1 MKLAIQGGYG
11 QCPRVRLSL
20 RLAEMDSPWIPL
32 VTGSLMQKW
41 YPRVTQKWY
50 NIYRKRMCVYIYMI
64 YIIYIYIY
72 IYIWYI
78 WYIYI
83 YILYILHNLL
93 PERVYHL
100 PNAALKESLVLSSLL
115 SLDELLPGHLLWCS
129 PSYPQ
134 AQSSWTWRLSGR
146 GVGIHAPGWGIW
158 FFVFCM
164 CACTHS
170 AVLEV
175 VQQWGM
181 MVFSRPK
188 LLINRLRFSDDAK
201 LEWSKK
207 SRQNHP
213 EFSMIFHNFLDQP
226 ITGYPLVM
234 TNIAMENHHF

>member
-41 YPRVTQKWY
+41 YPRVTRKWY
-50 NIYRKRMCVYIYMI
+50 NIYRKRMCIYIWYIYILYILYISYIYM
-64 YIIYIYIY
+64 
-72 IYIWYI
+72 WYI

-146 GVGIHAPGWGIW
+146 GVGIHTPGWGIW
-158 FFVFCM
+158 GLLQFFLFFVCVHVHTAQFWRWCNN
-164 CACTHS
+164 
-170 AVLEV
+170 EV
-175 VQQWGM
+175 WWFFPGQ
-181 MVFSRPK
+181 
-188 LLINRLRFSDDAK
+188 NC
-201 LEWSKK
+201 WS
-207 SRQNHP
+207 
-213 EFSMIFHNFLDQP
+213 
-226 ITGYPLVM
+226 TV
-234 TNIAMENHHF
+234 